1 MSNLEKITELLQAN
15 PELADKIKEEV
26 VRIAETRTNE
36 IALGLIP
43 EAVKNI
49 LGLELSEEDLD
60 EFVEAA
66 REIDPDDD
74 GK

>member
-15 PELADKIKEEV
+15 PELADKIKEEA

-43 EAVKNI
+43 EAVRNI

>member
-1 MSNLEKITELLQAN
+1 MSNLEKITEMLQAH
-15 PELADKIKEEV
+15 PELAEKIKEEA

-74 GK
+74 DK

>member
-15 PELADKIKEEV
+15 PELADKIKEEA

-74 GK
+74 VK

>member
-15 PELADKIKEEV
+15 PELADKIKEEA

-43 EAVKNI
+43 EAVRNI

-74 GK
+74 DK

>member
-15 PELADKIKEEV
+15 PELADKIKEEA

-74 GK
+74 DK

>member
-15 PELADKIKEEV
+15 PELADKIKEEA

-74 GK
+74 EK

>member
-1 MSNLEKITELLQAN
+1 MSNLDKITEMLQAN
-15 PELADKIKEEV
+15 PELADKIKEEA

-66 REIDPDDD
+66 QEVAPEEE
-74 GK
+74 K

>member
-1 MSNLEKITELLQAN
+1 MSNLEKIAELLQAN
-15 PELADKIKEEV
+15 PELADKIKEEA

>member
-15 PELADKIKEEV
+15 PELADKIKEEA

-74 GK
+74 K

>member
-15 PELADKIKEEV
+15 PELADKIKEEA

>member
-1 MSNLEKITELLQAN
+1 MRFLPLWIFKYIR
-15 PELADKIKEEV
+15 K
-26 VRIAETRTNE
+26 E

-66 REIDPDDD
+66 QEVAPEEE
-74 GK
+74 K

>member
-1 MSNLEKITELLQAN
+1 MSNLDKITEMLQAN
-15 PELADKIKEEV
+15 PELAEKIKEEA

-66 REIDPDDD
+66 QEVAPEEE
-74 GK
+74 K